1 MIVGSG
7 VSRNATVVIA
17 VILAGAALYW
27 MRGIVTPLALA
38 LFLMV
43 MIDGFARELAKRAP
57 FLPEWAALPV
67 ALLTSALVFG
77 LTVYAVA
84 ANAAAFGAQLF
95 DAAPRLNAMIAGVA
109 GLFHLDVP
117 PTIQQLINRLNPIR
131 YFGALA
137 GALQTFGG
145 GATYVL
151 IYVGFLLASRAGFA
165 NKAQALYPDPAEREH
180 ATMVFNRIRNGV
192 ERYLWIQTVTGALI
206 AVLSWALM
214 AALHLNS
221 ALFWAFLI
229 FVVCYIPVV
238 GGLIAGVLPALF
250 ALVQF
255 VPWWPAAVLFV
266 GLQVIL
272 FVVGSVVLPRM
283 QRDSLNIDPV
293 VVLLSLAFWGAIW
306 GIIGM
311 FLSTPLTVM
320 GIIILAQ
327 FPGARWIAVLLSGD
341 GEPDA
346 EPAITRPTRALA
358 APEIMDPT
366 PAKVARA
373 T

>member
-1 MIVGSG
+1 MIIRSG
-7 VSRNATVVIA
+7 VAQNALVVIA
-17 VILAGAALYW
+17 VILSGAALYW
-27 MRGIVTPLALA
+27 MRGIVAPLALA
-38 LFLMV
+38 LFMMV
-43 MIDGFARELAKRAP
+43 MIDGFARELAKRVP

-67 ALLTSALVFG
+67 ALGLSALVFG
-77 LTVYAVA
+77 LTVCAVA

-109 GLFHLDVP
+109 GLFHLQVP
-117 PTIQQLINRLNPIR
+117 PTIQQLINQLNPIR

-145 GATYVL
+145 GAMYVL

-165 NKAQALYPDPAEREH
+165 KKAAALYPDKHEREH
-180 ATMVFNRIRNGV
+180 ATAVFDRIRNGV

-206 AVLSWALM
+206 ALLSWVLM
-214 AALHLNS
+214 AALNLNS
-221 ALFWAFLI
+221 AVFWAFLI

-266 GLQVIL
+266 GLQLIL

-283 QRDSLNIDPV
+283 QQDSLNIDPV

-327 FPGARWIAVLLSGD
+327 FPGTRWIAILLSGN
-341 GEPDA
+341 GEPDLD
-346 EPAITRPTRALA
+346 PVITPPRRALA
-358 APEIMDPT
+358 APE
-366 PAKVARA
+366 PASPDRHEAQA